1 MVADM
6 TRLAAV
12 TGATGFLGRYIVR
25 ALTLAGWRVRILT
38 RQHVDHPQLCGLKLE
53 AVVGD
58 LSNRRVLRA
67 LVDGADAVIHAAGL
81 TKARTAT
88 DFWAVNVGGTANLA
102 MAITDGK
109 PVSRVL
115 MVSSIAARERHLSSY
130 AQTKRTGEEVLTSI
144 IRHRSAWTIVRP
156 SAIYGPW
163 DRETLAIFRAISRR
177 IFLRPHVT
185 HARVALIHAADAAA
199 GIAGLAERSLAGA
212 ILELTDERTQG
223 YSWDEIISV
232 AETALGL
239 RTLAI
244 PVPGMII
251 RAAAAINAATAR
263 SWNRTPMLTPGKA
276 REILHADWGSTV
288 ERQPPDEVWRP
299 TIGLSQGFRD
309 TVCWYRDRNWLPAAA
324 SSAALGNAR
333 H

>member
-1 MVADM
+1 M

-38 RQHVDHPQLCGLKLE
+38 RQRVDHPQLRGLKLE

-81 TKARTAT
+81 IKAPTAA
-88 DFWAVNVGGTANLA
+88 DFWAVNVGGAANLA

-109 PVSRVL
+109 PASRVL
-115 MVSSIAARERHLSSY
+115 MVSSIAARERHLSAYS
-130 AQTKRTGEEVLTSI
+130 QTKRAGEEVLTSI
-144 IRHRSAWTIVRP
+144 LRHRSAWTIVRP

-177 IFLRPHVT
+177 IFLRPHVP

-199 GIAGLAERSLAGA
+199 GIAGLALAERNSAGA

-251 RAAAAINAATAR
+251 RAAAAINVATAR

-276 REILHADWGSTV
+276 REILHANWGSTV
-288 ERQPPDEVWRP
+288 ERQPPSEVWRP
-299 TIGLSQGFRD
+299 TIGLAQGFRD
-309 TVCWYRDRNWLPAAA
+309 TVCWYRDRHWLPAAA
-324 SSAALGNAR
+324 SSPAVGDAR

>member
-1 MVADM
+1 M

-25 ALTLAGWRVRILT
+25 ALTLAGWRVRILA
-38 RQHVDHPQLCGLKLE
+38 RHPVDHPQLCGLKLE

-58 LSNRRVLRA
+58 LSNRRALRA

-81 TKARTAT
+81 IKAPRAT

-109 PVSRVL
+109 PASRVL
-115 MVSSIAARERHLSSY
+115 MVSSIAARERHLSAY
-130 AQTKRTGEEVLTSI
+130 AQTKRSGEEVLTSI
-144 IRHRSAWTIVRP
+144 LGRRSIWTIVRP

-163 DRETLAIFRAISRR
+163 DRETLAIFRAVSRR
-177 IFLRPHVT
+177 IVLRPYVT
-185 HARVALIHAADAAA
+185 HARVALIHASDAAV
-199 GIAGLAERSLAGA
+199 GIARLAERSPAGA
-212 ILELTDERTQG
+212 ILELTDERIQG

-251 RAAAAINAATAR
+251 RAAATINAAAAR

-288 ERQPPDEVWRP
+288 ERQPPSEIWRP

-309 TVCWYRDRNWLPAAA
+309 TVCWYRDRHWLPAAA
-324 SSAALGNAR
+324 SSLAAEDSR

>member
-1 MVADM
+1 M

-38 RQHVDHPQLCGLKLE
+38 RQRVDHPQLCDLKLE

-81 TKARTAT
+81 IKAPTAT

-102 MAITDGK
+102 MAITEGK
-109 PVSRVL
+109 PASRVL
-115 MVSSIAARERHLSSY
+115 MVSSIAARERHLSTY
-130 AQTKRTGEEVLTSI
+130 AQTKRTGEEVLASI

-163 DRETLAIFRAISRR
+163 DRETLTIFRAISRR
-177 IFLRPHVT
+177 VFLRPHVT

-199 GIAGLAERSLAGA
+199 GIAGLAERSPAGA

-223 YSWDEIISV
+223 YSWNEIISV

-263 SWNRTPMLTPGKA
+263 AWNRTPMLTPGKA

-288 ERQPPDEVWRP
+288 ERQPPSEVWRP
-299 TIGLSQGFRD
+299 TIGLSEGFRD
-309 TVCWYRDRNWLPAAA
+309 TVCWYRDRHWLPAAA
-324 SSAALGNAR
+324 SSPAAADAR

>member
-1 MVADM
+1 M

-38 RQHVDHPQLCGLKLE
+38 RQRVDHPQLCGLKLE

-67 LVDGADAVIHAAGL
+67 LVDGSDAVIHAAGL
-81 TKARTAT
+81 IKARTAT

-115 MVSSIAARERHLSSY
+115 MVSSIAARERHLSTY

-232 AETALGL
+232 AETALGF

-263 SWNRTPMLTPGKA
+263 SRNRTPMLTPGKA

-324 SSAALGNAR
+324 SSAAVGNTR